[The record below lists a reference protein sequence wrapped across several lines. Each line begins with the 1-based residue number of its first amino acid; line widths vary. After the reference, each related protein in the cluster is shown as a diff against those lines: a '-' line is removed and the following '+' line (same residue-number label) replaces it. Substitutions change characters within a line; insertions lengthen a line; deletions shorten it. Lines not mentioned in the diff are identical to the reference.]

1 MVNILQPGESEEAER
16 IFDIYIYFFF
26 HKGFLCFVLNSDLM
40 SCCQVVQEMP
50 SGLQSTSQMQVQHWE
65 PHSPWAASTC
75 PRPKAFQSI
84 TRAAWLLSALQPG
97 TLPAVGA
104 LPDLGVPQP
113 KRRGPMPSVL
123 HWCGTDAFGSLML
136 IYRAEAPNALKSP
149 RALQAQR

>member
-1 MVNILQPGESEEAER
+1 MQALPISMLDLCPWWL
-16 IFDIYIYFFF
+16 IFCNQQRVRRQRGFLIYIYFFFIIFFF

-65 PHSPWAASTC
+65 SHSPWAASTC
-75 PRPKAFQSI
+75 PQPKAFQSI

-113 KRRGPMPSVL
+113 KRRGPMPSIL
-123 HWCGTDAFGSLML
+123 HSSGTDAFG
-136 IYRAEAPNALKSP
+136 A
-149 RALQAQR
+149 